1 MIPMIDM
8 MTAPGMAA
16 TVIAVGPALLGV
28 GLALIAGVAWLA
40 HETSEELR
48 RVAAR
53 EWDVRKV
60 AAVAHT
66 ARRLAA

>member
-8 MTAPGMAA
+8 MTAPGTAA
-16 TVIAVGPALLGV
+16 TVIAVGPALLGI
-28 GLALIAGVAWLA
+28 GLALVAGVAWLA

-48 RVAAR
+48 RIAAR
-53 EWDVRKV
+53 EWDVRNV
-60 AAVAHT
+60 ATAAVT

>member
-8 MTAPGMAA
+8 MLAPGMAA
-16 TVIAVGPALLGV
+16 TVISVGPALLGV
-28 GLALIAGVAWLA
+28 GLAMVGGVAWLA
-40 HETSEELR
+40 HATSEELR
-48 RVAAR
+48 RIAAR

-60 AAVAHT
+60 AATTHT